1 MPIDFQPLSP
11 DGPLLRLDGRPV
23 HDQSRPIEQAD
34 NWVAQ
39 QVAASAGIVAVL
51 GLGLGHHLQAL
62 RRLRPQARLIVFEPW
77 PEAAQAFE
85 TLAPPELKDD
95 QKLTRVESLTQL
107 ETALAQS
114 LAYGPAWLEAA
125 VLAPPAYAEAAP
137 ELARRLREA
146 VRRAVV
152 RRETNLKTIVERQ
165 SESLNNLR
173 ANFPVLLDLAEAT
186 AATESL
192 RGAAGVIVAAGPSL
206 AKNIDVLAGSRE
218 RLVVLAV
225 GTVFKR
231 LVSQDILPDAVVMIE
246 SKDVSAQ
253 VAAEPVLSKI
263 LLAAASTGHPAHLG
277 QPAGQTLVFHPQPW
291 LAGLVGDWPAAPD
304 GGNVAS
310 AAFTL
315 ALLWGLNPII
325 LVGQDLAYSQ
335 GQFYVA
341 GAKSPGRAFDPDKL
355 ISLPGAI
362 EPEVWA
368 SSELVSY
375 LSWYQEAAAYLARV
389 RPDLR
394 LINATEGGARI
405 EGFEHRT
412 LAEAAAGLPGPNP
425 AGRERLAAAL
435 AGFRRDPDLVRSR
448 LAGLRREA
456 ARLAILVEDE
466 QVPLERLMDDLAQSP
481 LAAQALGHLVGRP
494 PENPDLRAK
503 IRSELGRG
511 LASLGGLAA
520 DLQVRARAWL
530 ARQAE
535 QRPA

>member
-11 DGPLLRLDGRPV
+11 KGPLLSLDGRPV
-23 HDQSRPIEQAD
+23 HDQSRPLEQAED
-34 NWVAQ
+34 WVAQ
-39 QVAASAGIVAVL
+39 QVAASAGVVAVL

-62 RRLRPQARLIVFEPW
+62 RRLRPGARLIVFEPW
-77 PEAAQAFE
+77 PEAARAFE
-85 TLAPPELKDD
+85 ALAPAELRDD
-95 QKLTRVESLTQL
+95 QRLTRVDSLAGL
-107 ETALAQS
+107 KTALAQS
-114 LAYGPAWLEAA
+114 LTYGPAWLEAA
-125 VLAPPAYAEAAP
+125 VLAPPAYVAAAP
-137 ELARRLREA
+137 ELAREIGEA
-146 VRRAVV
+146 VRRAGI
-152 RRETNLKTIVERQ
+152 RREANLKTIVERQ
-165 SESLNNLR
+165 GERLNNLR
-173 ANFPVLLDLAEAT
+173 ANFPMLLDLAEAT
-186 AATESL
+186 AAADSL
-192 RGAAGVIVAAGPSL
+192 RDAAGVIVAAGPSL
-206 AKNIDVLAGSRE
+206 AKNVDVLAGCRDS
-218 RLVVLAV
+218 LVVLAV

-231 LVSQDILPDAVVMIE
+231 LISQGILPDVVVMIE

-253 VAAEPVLSKI
+253 VAAEPALSRV
-263 LLAAASTGHPAHLG
+263 LLAAASTGHPAHLN

-291 LAGLVGDWPAAPD
+291 LAGLLGDWPAAPD

-341 GAKSPGRAFDPDKL
+341 GAESPGRGFDPEKL
-355 ISLPGAI
+355 IRLPGSV

-375 LSWYQEAAAYLARV
+375 LSWYEEAAAYLARA

-405 EGFEHRT
+405 EGFEHQP

-425 AGRERLAAAL
+425 AGRERLASAL
-435 AGFRRDPDLVRSR
+435 AGFKRDPELVRSR

-456 ARLAILVEDE
+456 ARMAALVGDE
-466 QVPLERLMDDLAQSP
+466 RISLDRLMDDLAQSP
-481 LAAQALGHLVGRP
+481 LASQALGHLVGRP
-494 PENPDLRAK
+494 PQDPDLRAK

-520 DLQVRARAWL
+520 DLQARARAWL
-530 ARQAE
+530 ARAAE